1 MQKVRATSFVVKNNS
16 ILMIH
21 RYSEGQEFYVLP
33 GGSKEDNESIE
44 EATLRELKEET
55 NLEGKIV
62 KEVLDYTDEVSR
74 NRIFLLEVNDGEL
87 KINESAPEANRQNK
101 QNKYSPEWVP
111 VNKILF
117 LTIWPLKTR
126 EFLFEY
132 FKLI

>member
-1 MQKVRATSFVVKNNS
+1 M
-16 ILMIH
+16 H
-21 RYSEGQEFYVLP
+21 
-33 GGSKEDNESIE
+33 NETQNIE

-62 KEVLDYTDEVSR
+62 KEVLDYTDEFSR